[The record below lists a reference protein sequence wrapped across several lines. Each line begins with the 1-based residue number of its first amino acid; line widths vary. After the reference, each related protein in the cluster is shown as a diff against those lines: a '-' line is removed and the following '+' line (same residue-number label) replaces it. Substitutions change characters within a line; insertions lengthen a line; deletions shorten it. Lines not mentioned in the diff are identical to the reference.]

1 MSPHRFN
8 EEARVL
14 ECGDLSPLSAGDVSP
29 SKFVGASVV
38 LGTPGLRQLGALLS
52 KEAQSNFDGDTSP
65 AESGE
70 NSPHSIA
77 QRGLAALALACACLH
92 FAATAH
98 AAAPLPADHAERMSR
113 GLVTF
118 SQHVRPV
125 LVKIC
130 LSCHGGEKTKG
141 GLDLA
146 TREELLKGGTEGAAI
161 VPFSAKDSR
170 LLKLVRHAE
179 EPHMPEKADK
189 LPPEVIARLESWIN
203 DGAPYDS
210 PLIAGKLAK
219 DKSKVTEEDRKWWS
233 FQPLGK
239 VEVPSGKY
247 LVISNQSAGS
257 GTPGTTA
264 RPAAPLSTQSLI
276 TNYSPIDRFLLAKA
290 APRTL
295 APPAEKRTLIRR
307 ACLDLH
313 GIPPTPEEVEAFVKD
328 TAPDAWPK
336 LITRL
341 LDSPR
346 YGERWARHWLDVA
359 RFAESS
365 GFEHD
370 YDRPGAYHFRD
381 FVIKALNS
389 DMPFDQF
396 LRWQLAGDE
405 FEPNNPLAL
414 SATGFLGAGVFPTQI
429 TANEVERTRYD
440 AMDDMLSTTSSAF
453 LGLTLGCARCHD
465 HKYDPL
471 PNEDYYR
478 MLSTFTTTVRS
489 VLDLEMEPEKYSE
502 AKAKWQAEAGP
513 LAAELKRYEATLVP
527 KFEVWLASGA
537 AMPTGGVWTVVE
549 LASAKSKAGATFK
562 KLDDLSYLAE
572 GANGASDEY
581 TFTFNTTQRRLTGLR
596 LEALAHASMTRG
608 GPGRADNGN
617 FALSKVIVSAAPRG
631 SAEAKPVAI
640 AKAVADF
647 EQNKA
652 SLSIASSLDDNPKSG
667 WAVDPQFGKDHAAV
681 FTFAEA
687 VDFEKGATITV
698 KLQFEVNTK
707 HNIGR
712 PRLAVMADAE
722 PTLKGDDLPAK
733 VAEVLRRV
741 AAGVPPAVEPGVP
754 PGGKSAPKSEA
765 APKAGSASKSVSP
778 GPSGGTPPAT
788 AGGTPAATLTAAER
802 DTLLDWWRRKDAGWR
817 ERSGK
822 LEMHVR
828 SEPGTKTQVL
838 VCAEGNK
845 PLRMHTQGADFFEQT
860 HFLRRGS
867 TDQKQGVA
875 PAGFLQVLTRAADA
889 DKHWQWQ
896 PPSGAKFSGRRR
908 SLANWLT
915 DVDGGAGA
923 LVARVA
929 VNRLWQHHFGRGL
942 VATPDDFGRTG
953 ALPSHPELLDWLAGE
968 LIRNGWKLKPVH
980 ELIMGSAAY
989 RVGSEKYL
997 VISDKSAEVAPG
1009 HSEKALSPNT
1019 ESLITN
1025 YFLHRQPRRLE
1036 GEALRDAMLAVS
1048 GQLDAKMF
1056 GPGTR
1061 DERSR
1066 RRSIYFTMKR
1076 SQLIGSMVVFDQ
1088 PEPLVSQGAR
1098 PTTTVAPQALL
1109 LMNGPQ
1115 VREWAEAFARR
1126 VEADTPGTEAPA
1138 QINRAYLLALSRPPT
1153 AKELASAGAFLAAQ
1167 AASYEAEKKA
1177 NARGHALADFCQ
1189 VLFGLNEFA
1198 YEN

>member
-1 MSPHRFN
+1 MRRALRLASHRLAF
-8 EEARVL
+8 
-14 ECGDLSPLSAGDVSP
+14 GIGIS
-29 SKFVGASVV
+29 
-38 LGTPGLRQLGALLS
+38 LL
-52 KEAQSNFDGDTSP
+52 
-65 AESGE
+65 
-70 NSPHSIA
+70 
-77 QRGLAALALACACLH
+77 LVCLALPT
-92 FAATAH
+92 F

-118 SQHVRPV
+118 TQHIRPV
-125 LVKIC
+125 LVRSC

-146 TREELLKGGTEGAAI
+146 TRDELLKGGTEGAAI
-161 VPFSAKDSR
+161 VLFSAKDSR

-189 LPPEVIARLESWIN
+189 LSPEVIARLESWID
-203 DGAPYDS
+203 DGAPYDG
-210 PLIAGKLAK
+210 PLIAGKVAK
-219 DKSKVTEEDRKWWS
+219 DTSKVTDEDRKWWA
-233 FQPLGK
+233 FQPLRK
-239 VEVPSGKY
+239 ITVPS
-247 LVISNQSAGS
+247 VQSSVSSVQS
-257 GTPGTTA
+257 GPRSPSAKLNT
-264 RPAAPLSTQSLI
+264 APLNTEHS
-276 TNYSPIDRFLLAKA
+276 SPIDRFLLAKA
-290 APRTL
+290 APRQL
-295 APPAEKRTLIRR
+295 APAADKRTLIRR
-307 ACLDLH
+307 AHLDLH
-313 GIPPTPEEVEAFVKD
+313 GIPPSPDAVDAFLAD
-328 TAPDAWPK
+328 NTPDAWTK
-336 LITRL
+336 LIARL

-370 YDRPGAYHFRD
+370 YDRPGAFHYRD

-405 FEPNNPLAL
+405 FEPDNPLAL

-440 AMDDMLSTTSSAF
+440 AMDDMLSTTGSAF
-453 LGLTLGCARCHD
+453 LGLTIGCARCHD

-471 PNEDYYR
+471 PANDYYR

-489 VLDLEMEPEKYSE
+489 VVDLEMEPEKTRE
-502 AKAKWQAEAGP
+502 AKAKWQAEATP
-513 LAAELKRYEATLVP
+513 LAAELKRHEAELAP
-527 KFEVWLASGA
+527 KLDGWLAAGA
-537 AMPTGGVWTVVE
+537 AMPTGGVWSVVE
-549 LASAKSKAGATFK
+549 LASTKSKAGATFK
-562 KLDDLSYLAE
+562 KLDDLSYLVE

-581 TFTFNTTQRRLTGLR
+581 TFTFTTQQRRLTGLR
-596 LEALAHASMTRG
+596 LEALAHASMREG

-617 FALSKVIVSAAPRG
+617 FALSKITVTAAPRG
-631 SAEAKPVAI
+631 SAEAKPVALV
-640 AKAVADF
+640 KAVADF
-647 EQNKA
+647 EQNKGY
-652 SLSIASSLDDNPKSG
+652 LSIASSLDDNPSSG

-681 FTFAEA
+681 FTFGEV
-687 VDFEKGATITV
+687 VDYAGGATFTV
-698 KLQFEVNTK
+698 KLQFAVNGK

-712 PRLAVMADAE
+712 PRLALMADAE
-722 PTLKGDDLPAK
+722 PTLKGEDLPAK
-733 VAEVLRRV
+733 VAEVLR
-741 AAGVPPAVEPGVP
+741 
-754 PGGKSAPKSEA
+754 
-765 APKAGSASKSVSP
+765 KAKQLDFKLS
-778 GPSGGTPPAT
+778 
-788 AGGTPAATLTAAER
+788 AAER
-802 DTLLDWWRRKDAGWR
+802 ATLLDWWLRKDAGWR
-817 ERSGK
+817 DRQAKITTHAS
-822 LEMHVR
+822 R
-828 SEPGTKTQVL
+828 EPGVKTQVL

-867 TDQKQGVA
+867 TDQKLGVA
-875 PAGFLQVLTRAADA
+875 PQGFLQVLTRSADA
-889 DKHWQWQ
+889 DKRWQWQ
-896 PPSGAKFSGRRR
+896 PPTGSKFSGRRR

-915 DVDGGAGA
+915 DLESGAGA

-953 ALPSHPELLDWLAGE
+953 ALPSHPELLDWLAGA
-968 LIRNGWKLKPVH
+968 LVRGGWKLKAVH
-980 ELIMGSAAY
+980 RLIMESAAY
-989 RVGSEKYL
+989 RAGSVQYSVSSVQSGK
-997 VISDKSAEVAPG
+997 VAAGRSGQLP
-1009 HSEKALSPNT
+1009 SLNTDSLNT
-1019 ESLITN
+1019 EH
-1025 YFLHRQPRRLE
+1025 FLHRQPRRLE

-1048 GQLDAKMF
+1048 GQLDATMF
-1056 GPGTR
+1056 GPGTK
-1061 DERSR
+1061 DERSK

-1126 VEADTPGTEAPA
+1126 LESDTPGTESPA
-1138 QINRAYLLALSRPPT
+1138 QVARAYLLALSRPP
-1153 AKELASAGAFLAAQ
+1153 AVKEQASAAAFLASQ
-1167 AASYEAEKKA
+1167 TASYEAEKKP
-1177 NARGHALADFCQ
+1177 NARSLALADFCQ

>member
-1 MSPHRFN
+1 V
-8 EEARVL
+8 A
-14 ECGDLSPLSAGDVSP
+14 SAIHS
-29 SKFVGASVV
+29 
-38 LGTPGLRQLGALLS
+38 LGAFLL
-52 KEAQSNFDGDTSP
+52 
-65 AESGE
+65 
-70 NSPHSIA
+70 
-77 QRGLAALALACACLH
+77 
-92 FAATAH
+92 ATATFS
-98 AAAPLPADHAERMSR
+98 AAPLPADHAERMTR
-113 GLVTF
+113 GLLTF
-118 SQHVRPV
+118 TQHVRPV
-125 LVKIC
+125 LVKSC

-146 TREELLKGGTEGAAI
+146 TREDLLKGGTEGAAI
-161 VPFSAKDSR
+161 VPFSASDSR
-170 LLKLVRHAE
+170 LMKLVRHAE

-189 LPPEVIARLESWIN
+189 LSPEAIARLASWID
-203 DGAPYDS
+203 DGAPYDG
-210 PLIAGKLAK
+210 PLIAGRVAK
-219 DKSKVTEEDRKWWS
+219 DKSKVTDEDRKWWA
-233 FQPLGK
+233 FQPLAK
-239 VEVPSGKY
+239 IQAPS
-247 LVISNQSAGS
+247 VQSGPRSPNAKLN
-257 GTPGTTA
+257 TD
-264 RPAAPLSTQSLI
+264 PLNTE
-276 TNYSPIDRFLLAKA
+276 YSSAIDLLLLAKA
-290 APRTL
+290 APRQFA
-295 APPAEKRTLIRR
+295 APADRRTLIRR
-307 ACLDLH
+307 AYLDLH
-313 GIPPTPEEVEAFVKD
+313 GIPPTPEAVDDFVKD
-328 TAPDAWPK
+328 TSPDAWPK
-336 LITRL
+336 LVARL

-346 YGERWARHWLDVA
+346 FGERWARHWLDVA

-370 YDRPGAYHFRD
+370 YDRPGAFHYRD

-389 DMPFDQF
+389 DLPFDQF

-405 FEPNNPLAL
+405 FEPDNPLAL

-440 AMDDMLSTTSSAF
+440 AMDDMLSTTGSAF
-453 LGLTLGCARCHD
+453 LGLTIGCARCHD

-471 PNEDYYR
+471 PADDYYR

-489 VLDLEMEPEKYSE
+489 VVDLEMEPEKSRD
-502 AKAKWQAEAGP
+502 AKAKWQAETAP
-513 LAAELKRYEATLVP
+513 LAAELKRHEAELAP
-527 KFEVWLASGA
+527 KFDAWLAAGA

-549 LASAKSKAGATFK
+549 LASTKSKAGTTFK

-581 TFTFNTTQRRLTGLR
+581 TFTFHTAQRRLTGLR
-596 LEALAHASMTRG
+596 LEALAHASMTKG

-617 FALSKVIVSAAPRG
+617 FALSKILVTAAPRG
-631 SAEAKPVAI
+631 SAEAKPVALV
-640 AKAVADF
+640 KAVADF

-652 SLSIASSLDDNPKSG
+652 SLSIASSLDDNPKTG

-681 FTFAEA
+681 FTFGEV
-687 VDFEKGATITV
+687 VDFPAGATFTV

-712 PRLAVMADAE
+712 PRLALMADSD
-722 PTLKGDDLPAK
+722 PTLKGEDLPAK
-733 VAEVLRRV
+733 VAEVLKKSKQPDF
-741 AAGVPPAVEPGVP
+741 AA
-754 PGGKSAPKSEA
+754 KLS
-765 APKAGSASKSVSP
+765 
-778 GPSGGTPPAT
+778 
-788 AGGTPAATLTAAER
+788 AAER
-802 DTLLDWWRRKDAGWR
+802 ATLLDWWLRKDGGWR
-817 ERSGK
+817 DRQAKVTVHAS
-822 LEMHVR
+822 R
-828 SEPGTKTQVL
+828 EPGVKTQVL

-867 TDQKQGVA
+867 TDQKLGVA
-875 PAGFLQVLTRAADA
+875 PQGFLQVLTRSSDA
-889 DKHWQWQ
+889 DSRWQWQ
-896 PPSGAKFSGRRR
+896 PPVSAKFSGRRR

-915 DVDGGAGA
+915 DVEHGAGA

-968 LIRNGWKLKPVH
+968 LVRSGWKLKAVH
-980 ELIMGSAAY
+980 RLIMESAAY
-989 RVGSEKYL
+989 RVGSNQYS
-997 VISDKSAEVAPG
+997 VSSVQSARVAAG
-1009 HSEKALSPNT
+1009 RSEKMPSLNTDSLNT
-1019 ESLITN
+1019 EH
-1025 YFLHRQPRRLE
+1025 FLHRQPRRLE

-1048 GQLDAKMF
+1048 GQLDATMF
-1056 GPGTR
+1056 GPGTK
-1061 DERSR
+1061 DERSK

-1126 VEADTPGTEAPA
+1126 VEAETPGAEMQA
-1138 QINRAYLLALSRPPT
+1138 QVSRAYLLALSRPAT
-1153 AKELASAGAFLAAQ
+1153 AKEQASAAAFLASQ
-1167 AASYEAEKKA
+1167 AASYESEKKP
-1177 NARGHALADFCQ
+1177 NARHLALADFCQ

>member
-1 MSPHRFN
+1 MSTPQRSAHAHVRSKS
-8 EEARVL
+8 ASRVSRL
-14 ECGDLSPLSAGDVSP
+14 RTWASALQS
-29 SKFVGASVV
+29 
-38 LGTPGLRQLGALLS
+38 LGPFLLVT
-52 KEAQSNFDGDTSP
+52 TS
-65 AESGE
+65 
-70 NSPHSIA
+70 
-77 QRGLAALALACACLH
+77 
-92 FAATAH
+92 FAAV
-98 AAAPLPADHAERMSR
+98 PLPADHAERMTR

-118 SQHVRPV
+118 TQHIRPV
-125 LVKIC
+125 LVKSC
-130 LSCHGGEKTKG
+130 LGCHGGEKTKG

-146 TREELLKGGTEGAAI
+146 TREDLLKGGTEGAAI

-179 EPHMPEKADK
+179 EPHMPSKADK
-189 LPPEVIARLESWIN
+189 LSPEVITRLAGWID

-210 PLIAGKLAK
+210 PLLAGKVAK
-219 DKSKVTEEDRKWWS
+219 DKSKVTDEDRKWWA
-233 FQPLGK
+233 FQPLARPTPPPIG
-239 VEVPSGKY
+239 
-247 LVISNQSAGS
+247 NRQSAIGN
-257 GTPGTTA
+257 PV
-264 RPAAPLSTQSLI
+264 
-276 TNYSPIDRFLLAKA
+276 DRFLLAKA
-290 APRTL
+290 APRQLATL
-295 APPAEKRTLIRR
+295 ADKRTLIRR
-307 ACLDLH
+307 AHLDLH
-313 GIPPTPEEVEAFVKD
+313 GIPPTPEAVDDFLKD

-336 LITRL
+336 LLARL

-370 YDRPGAYHFRD
+370 YDRPGAFHFRD

-389 DMPFDQF
+389 DLPFDQF

-405 FEPNNPLAL
+405 FEPDNPLAL

-440 AMDDMLSTTSSAF
+440 AMDDMLSTTGSAF
-453 LGLTLGCARCHD
+453 LGLTIGCARCHD

-478 MLSTFTTTVRS
+478 MLATFTTTVRS
-489 VLDLEMEPEKYSE
+489 VVDLEMEPEKSRD
-502 AKAKWQAEAGP
+502 AKTKWQAAAAS
-513 LAAELKRYEATLVP
+513 LAAELKRHEASLAP
-527 KFEVWLASGA
+527 KFDAWLASGA

-549 LASAKSKAGATFK
+549 LASTKSKAGATFK

-581 TFTFNTTQRRLTGLR
+581 TFTFTTTQRRLTGLR
-596 LEALAHASMTRG
+596 LEALAHASMTKA

-617 FALSKVIVSAAPRG
+617 FALSKITVAAAPLGNPTAPR
-631 SAEAKPVAI
+631 PVAL

-647 EQNKA
+647 EQNQS
-652 SLSIASSLDDNPKSG
+652 SLSIASSLDNDPKSG

-681 FTFAEA
+681 FTFAEP
-687 VDFEKGATITV
+687 VDFEAGATFTV
-698 KLQFEVNTK
+698 RLQFEVNTK

-712 PRLAVMADAE
+712 PRLALMADAE
-722 PTLKGDDLPAK
+722 PTLKGEDLPAK
-733 VAEVLRRV
+733 VAEVLRKSKQPEF
-741 AAGVPPAVEPGVP
+741 AAKLA
-754 PGGKSAPKSEA
+754 
-765 APKAGSASKSVSP
+765 
-778 GPSGGTPPAT
+778 
-788 AGGTPAATLTAAER
+788 AAER
-802 DTLLDWWRRKDAGWR
+802 ETLLAWWLRKDAGWR
-817 ERSGK
+817 DRQAK
-822 LEMHVR
+822 LTAHAS

-867 TDQKQGVA
+867 TDQKLGVA
-875 PAGFLQVLTRAADA
+875 PQGFLQMLTRTADVGQR
-889 DKHWQWQ
+889 WQWQ
-896 PPSGAKFSGRRR
+896 PPTGAKFSGRRR

-915 DVDGGAGA
+915 DVDHGAGA

-968 LIRNGWKLKPVH
+968 LVRGGWRLKPIH
-980 ELIMGSAAY
+980 QLIMGSAAY
-989 RVGSEKYL
+989 RAGS
-997 VISDKSAEVAPG
+997 VQSAKAG
-1009 HSEKALSPNT
+1009 DARTEKATPLNT
-1019 ESLITN
+1019 EH
-1025 YFLHRQPRRLE
+1025 FLHRQPRRLE

-1048 GQLDAKMF
+1048 GQLDATMF
-1056 GPGTR
+1056 GPGTK
-1061 DERSR
+1061 DERSK

-1126 VEADTPGTEAPA
+1126 LESDTPGTESPA
-1138 QINRAYLLALSRPPT
+1138 QVARAYLLALSRPPT
-1153 AKELASAGAFLAAQ
+1153 AKEQASAAAFLASQ
-1167 AASYEAEKKA
+1167 TASYEAEKKP
-1177 NARGHALADFCQ
+1177 NARSLALADFCQ

>member
-1 MSPHRFN
+1 MNTRWSAHAHVRSKS
-8 EEARVL
+8 ASRVSRL
-14 ECGDLSPLSAGDVSP
+14 RTWASALQS
-29 SKFVGASVV
+29 
-38 LGTPGLRQLGALLS
+38 LGPFLLVT
-52 KEAQSNFDGDTSP
+52 TS
-65 AESGE
+65 
-70 NSPHSIA
+70 
-77 QRGLAALALACACLH
+77 
-92 FAATAH
+92 FAAV
-98 AAAPLPADHAERMSR
+98 PLPADHAERMTR

-118 SQHVRPV
+118 TQHIRPV
-125 LVKIC
+125 LVKSC
-130 LSCHGGEKTKG
+130 LGCHGGEKTKG

-146 TREELLKGGTEGAAI
+146 TREDLLKGGTEGAAI

-179 EPHMPEKADK
+179 EPHMPSKADK
-189 LPPEVIARLESWIN
+189 LSPEVITRLAGWID

-210 PLIAGKLAK
+210 PLLAGKVAK
-219 DKSKVTEEDRKWWS
+219 DKSKVTDEDRKWWA
-233 FQPLGK
+233 FQPLARPTPPPIG
-239 VEVPSGKY
+239 
-247 LVISNQSAGS
+247 NRQSAIGN
-257 GTPGTTA
+257 PV
-264 RPAAPLSTQSLI
+264 
-276 TNYSPIDRFLLAKA
+276 DRFLLAKA
-290 APRTL
+290 APRQLATL
-295 APPAEKRTLIRR
+295 ADKRTLIRR
-307 ACLDLH
+307 AHLDLH
-313 GIPPTPEEVEAFVKD
+313 GIPPTPEAVDDFLKD

-336 LITRL
+336 LLARL

-370 YDRPGAYHFRD
+370 YDRPGAFHFRD

-389 DMPFDQF
+389 DLPFDQF

-405 FEPNNPLAL
+405 FEPDNPLAL

-440 AMDDMLSTTSSAF
+440 AMDDMLSTTGSAF
-453 LGLTLGCARCHD
+453 LGLTIGCARCHD

-478 MLSTFTTTVRS
+478 MLATFTTTVRS
-489 VLDLEMEPEKYSE
+489 VVDLEMEPEKSRD
-502 AKAKWQAEAGP
+502 AKTKWQAAAAP
-513 LAAELKRYEATLVP
+513 LAAELKRHEASLAP
-527 KFEVWLASGA
+527 KFDAWLASGA

-549 LASAKSKAGATFK
+549 LASTKSKAGATFK

-581 TFTFNTTQRRLTGLR
+581 TFTFTTTQRRLTGLR
-596 LEALAHASMTRG
+596 LEALAHASMTKA

-617 FALSKVIVSAAPRG
+617 FALSKITVAAAPLGNPTAPR
-631 SAEAKPVAI
+631 PVAL

-647 EQNKA
+647 EQNQS
-652 SLSIASSLDDNPKSG
+652 SLSIASSLDNDPKSG

-681 FTFAEA
+681 FTFAEP
-687 VDFEKGATITV
+687 VDFEAGATFTV
-698 KLQFEVNTK
+698 RLQFEVNTK

-712 PRLAVMADAE
+712 PRLALMADAE
-722 PTLKGDDLPAK
+722 PTLKGEDLPAK
-733 VAEVLRRV
+733 VAEVLRKSKQPEF
-741 AAGVPPAVEPGVP
+741 AA
-754 PGGKSAPKSEA
+754 KL
-765 APKAGSASKSVSP
+765 
-778 GPSGGTPPAT
+778 AT
-788 AGGTPAATLTAAER
+788 AER
-802 DTLLDWWRRKDAGWR
+802 ETLLAWWLRKDAGWR
-817 ERSGK
+817 DRQAK
-822 LEMHVR
+822 LTAHAS

-867 TDQKQGVA
+867 TDQKLGVA
-875 PAGFLQVLTRAADA
+875 PQGFLQMLTRTADVGQR
-889 DKHWQWQ
+889 WQWQ
-896 PPSGAKFSGRRR
+896 PPTGAKFSGRRR

-915 DVDGGAGA
+915 DVDHGAGA

-968 LIRNGWKLKPVH
+968 LVRNGWQLKPIH
-980 ELIMGSAAY
+980 QLIMGSAAY
-989 RVGSEKYL
+989 RAGSVQSTKAG
-997 VISDKSAEVAPG
+997 DART
-1009 HSEKALSPNT
+1009 EKATPLNT
-1019 ESLITN
+1019 EH
-1025 YFLHRQPRRLE
+1025 FLHRQPRRLE

-1048 GQLDAKMF
+1048 GQLDATMF
-1056 GPGTR
+1056 GPGTK
-1061 DERSR
+1061 DERSK

-1126 VEADTPGTEAPA
+1126 LESDTPGTESPA
-1138 QINRAYLLALSRPPT
+1138 QVARAYLLALSRPPT
-1153 AKELASAGAFLAAQ
+1153 AKEQASAAAFLASQ
-1167 AASYEAEKKA
+1167 TASYEAEKKP
-1177 NARGHALADFCQ
+1177 NARSLALADFCQ

>member
-1 MSPHRFN
+1 MNTRCSADAHVRSKS
-8 EEARVL
+8 ASRVSRL
-14 ECGDLSPLSAGDVSP
+14 RTWASALQS
-29 SKFVGASVV
+29 
-38 LGTPGLRQLGALLS
+38 LGLFLLVT
-52 KEAQSNFDGDTSP
+52 TS
-65 AESGE
+65 
-70 NSPHSIA
+70 
-77 QRGLAALALACACLH
+77 
-92 FAATAH
+92 F
-98 AAAPLPADHAERMSR
+98 AAAPLPADHAERMTR

-118 SQHVRPV
+118 TQQIRPV
-125 LVKIC
+125 LVKSC
-130 LSCHGGEKTKG
+130 LGCHGGEKTKG

-146 TREELLKGGTEGAAI
+146 TREDLLKGGTEGAAI

-179 EPHMPEKADK
+179 EPHMPSKADK
-189 LPPEVIARLESWIN
+189 LSPEVITRLAGWID

-210 PLIAGKLAK
+210 PLLAGKVAK
-219 DKSKVTEEDRKWWS
+219 DKSKVTDEDRKWWA
-233 FQPLGK
+233 FQPLARPTPPPIG
-239 VEVPSGKY
+239 
-247 LVISNQSAGS
+247 NRQSAIGN
-257 GTPGTTA
+257 PV
-264 RPAAPLSTQSLI
+264 
-276 TNYSPIDRFLLAKA
+276 DRFLLAKA
-290 APRTL
+290 APRQLATL
-295 APPAEKRTLIRR
+295 ADKRTLIRR
-307 ACLDLH
+307 AHLDLH
-313 GIPPTPEEVEAFVKD
+313 GIPPTPEAVDDFLKD

-336 LITRL
+336 LLARL

-370 YDRPGAYHFRD
+370 YDRPGAFHFRD

-389 DMPFDQF
+389 DLPFDQF

-405 FEPNNPLAL
+405 FEPDNPLAL

-440 AMDDMLSTTSSAF
+440 AMDDMLSTTGSAF
-453 LGLTLGCARCHD
+453 LGLTIGCARCHD

-478 MLSTFTTTVRS
+478 MLATFTTTVRS
-489 VLDLEMEPEKYSE
+489 VVDLEMEPEKSRD
-502 AKAKWQAEAGP
+502 AKTKWQAAAAP
-513 LAAELKRYEATLVP
+513 LAAELKRHEATLAP
-527 KFEVWLASGA
+527 KFDAWLASGA

-549 LASAKSKAGATFK
+549 LASTKSKAGATFK

-581 TFTFNTTQRRLTGLR
+581 TFTFTTTQRRLTGLR
-596 LEALAHASMTRG
+596 LEALAHASMTKA

-617 FALSKVIVSAAPRG
+617 FALSKITVAAAPLGNPTAPR
-631 SAEAKPVAI
+631 PVAL

-647 EQNKA
+647 EQNQS
-652 SLSIASSLDDNPKSG
+652 SLSIASSLDNDPKSG

-681 FTFAEA
+681 FTFAEP
-687 VDFEKGATITV
+687 VDFEAGATFTV
-698 KLQFEVNTK
+698 RLQFEVNTK

-712 PRLAVMADAE
+712 PRLALMADAE
-722 PTLKGDDLPAK
+722 PTLKGEDLPAK
-733 VAEVLRRV
+733 VAEVLRKSKQPEF
-741 AAGVPPAVEPGVP
+741 AA
-754 PGGKSAPKSEA
+754 KL
-765 APKAGSASKSVSP
+765 
-778 GPSGGTPPAT
+778 AT
-788 AGGTPAATLTAAER
+788 AER
-802 DTLLDWWRRKDAGWR
+802 ETLLAWWLRKDAGWR
-817 ERSGK
+817 DRQAK
-822 LEMHVR
+822 LTAHAS

-867 TDQKQGVA
+867 TDQKLGVA
-875 PAGFLQVLTRAADA
+875 PQGFLQMLTHTADFGQR
-889 DKHWQWQ
+889 WQWQ
-896 PPSGAKFSGRRR
+896 PPTGAKFSGRRR

-915 DVDGGAGA
+915 DVDHGAGA

-968 LIRNGWKLKPVH
+968 LVRGGWRLKPIH
-980 ELIMGSAAY
+980 QLIMGSAAY
-989 RVGSEKYL
+989 RAGS
-997 VISDKSAEVAPG
+997 VQSAKAG
-1009 HSEKALSPNT
+1009 DARTEKATPLNT
-1019 ESLITN
+1019 EH
-1025 YFLHRQPRRLE
+1025 FLHRQPRRLE
-1036 GEALRDAMLAVS
+1036 GEALRDAMLSVS
-1048 GQLDAKMF
+1048 GQLDATMF
-1056 GPGTR
+1056 GPGTK
-1061 DERSR
+1061 DERSK

-1126 VEADTPGTEAPA
+1126 LESDTPGTESPA
-1138 QINRAYLLALSRPPT
+1138 QVARAYLLALSRPPT
-1153 AKELASAGAFLAAQ
+1153 AKEQASAAAFLASQ
-1167 AASYEAEKKA
+1167 TASYEAEKKP
-1177 NARGHALADFCQ
+1177 NARSLALADFCQ

>member
-1 MSPHRFN
+1 MTKIQWAAYAVAMPGNRNRSLR
-8 EEARVL
+8 AL
-14 ECGDLSPLSAGDVSP
+14 
-29 SKFVGASVV
+29 KFGAWSF
-38 LGTPGLRQLGALLS
+38 LGIWSFGFGA
-52 KEAQSNFDGDTSP
+52 F
-65 AESGE
+65 
-70 NSPHSIA
+70 
-77 QRGLAALALACACLH
+77 LAS
-92 FAATAH
+92 
-98 AAAPLPADHAERMSR
+98 AAAPLPADHAERMAR
-113 GLVTF
+113 GLSTF
-118 SQHVRPV
+118 SQHIRPV
-125 LVKIC
+125 LVKSC
-130 LSCHGGEKTKG
+130 LACHGGEKTKG

-146 TREELLKGGTEGAAI
+146 TREDLLKGGTEGPAI

-189 LPPEVIARLESWIN
+189 LSPEVIARLAAWID
-203 DGAPYDS
+203 DGAPYDG
-210 PLIAGKLAK
+210 PLIAGKVAK
-219 DKSKVTEEDRKWWS
+219 DKSKVTEEDRKWWA
-233 FQPLGK
+233 FQPLAK

-247 LVISNQSAGS
+247 LVISNQSSAS
-257 GTPGTTA
+257 GTS
-264 RPAAPLSTQSLI
+264 RPAVRPSAPLNTQSLI
-276 TNYSPIDRFLLAKA
+276 TNYSPIDRFLLAAA
-290 APRTL
+290 APRQV
-295 APPAEKRTLIRR
+295 APPADKRTRIRR
-307 ACLDLH
+307 AYLDLH
-313 GIPPTPEEVEAFVKD
+313 GIPPTPEAVDDFVKD
-328 TAPDAWPK
+328 ASPGAWPK
-336 LITRL
+336 LVARL

-346 YGERWARHWLDVA
+346 FGERWARHWLDVA

-405 FEPNNPLAL
+405 VEPDNPLAL

-440 AMDDMLSTTSSAF
+440 AMDDMLSTTGSAF
-453 LGLTLGCARCHD
+453 LGLTIGCARCHD

-489 VLDLEMEPEKYSE
+489 VLDLEMEPEKTRE
-502 AKAKWQAEAGP
+502 AKAKWQAEAAP
-513 LAAELKRYEATLVP
+513 LAAELKRHEAELAP
-527 KFEVWLASGA
+527 KFDAWLATGA

-549 LASAKSKAGATFK
+549 LASTKSKTGATFK
-562 KLDDLSYLAE
+562 KLGDFSYLAE

-596 LEALAHASMTRG
+596 LEALAHSSMTKG
-608 GPGRADNGN
+608 GPGRAENGN
-617 FALSKVIVSAAPRG
+617 FALSKIIVSAAPRG
-631 SAEAKPVAI
+631 SADAKPVALV
-640 AKAVADF
+640 KAVADF

-652 SLSIASSLDDNPKSG
+652 GLSIAASLDDQPKTG

-681 FTFAEA
+681 FTFGEV
-687 VDFEKGATITV
+687 VDFPAGATFTV

-707 HNIGR
+707 HNIGC
-712 PRLAVMADAE
+712 PRLALMADAE
-722 PTLKGDDLPAK
+722 PTLKGEDLPAK
-733 VAEVLRRV
+733 VTEVLRKAKQPDF
-741 AAGVPPAVEPGVP
+741 AA
-754 PGGKSAPKSEA
+754 KLS
-765 APKAGSASKSVSP
+765 
-778 GPSGGTPPAT
+778 
-788 AGGTPAATLTAAER
+788 AAER
-802 DTLLDWWRRKDAGWR
+802 ATLLDWWLRKDAGWR
-817 ERSGK
+817 DRQAK
-822 LEMHVR
+822 ITAHVSR
-828 SEPGTKTQVL
+828 EPGVKTQVL

-867 TDQKQGVA
+867 TDQKLGVA
-875 PAGFLQVLTRAADA
+875 PQGFLQALTRTADA
-889 DKHWQWQ
+889 GQRWQWQ
-896 PPSGAKFSGRRR
+896 PPVGAKFSGRRR

-915 DVDGGAGA
+915 DVEHGAGA

-968 LIRNGWKLKPVH
+968 LVRGGWKLKPIH
-980 ELIMGSAAY
+980 RLIMESAAY
-989 RVGSEKYL
+989 RAGAEKYL
-997 VISDKSAEVAPG
+997 VISKQAAQAAGAGAEKPA
-1009 HSEKALSPNT
+1009 SLNT
-1019 ESLITN
+1019 QSLITN
-1025 YFLHRQPRRLE
+1025 HFLSHQPRRLE

-1048 GQLDAKMF
+1048 GQLDTTMF
-1056 GPGTR
+1056 GPGTK
-1061 DERSR
+1061 DERSK

-1126 VEADTPGTEAPA
+1126 VVAEPPGGETSA
-1138 QINRAYLLALSRPPT
+1138 QINRAYLLALSRPAT
-1153 AKELASAGAFLAAQ
+1153 AKEQANAAAFLASQ
-1167 AASYEAEKKA
+1167 SASYEAEKKSD
-1177 NARGHALADFCQ
+1177 ARHLALADFCQ

>member
-1 MSPHRFN
+1 MSTPQRSAHAHVRSKS
-8 EEARVL
+8 ASRVSRL
-14 ECGDLSPLSAGDVSP
+14 RTWASALQS
-29 SKFVGASVV
+29 
-38 LGTPGLRQLGALLS
+38 LGLFLLVT
-52 KEAQSNFDGDTSP
+52 TS
-65 AESGE
+65 
-70 NSPHSIA
+70 
-77 QRGLAALALACACLH
+77 
-92 FAATAH
+92 F
-98 AAAPLPADHAERMSR
+98 AAAPLPADHAERMTR

-118 SQHVRPV
+118 TQHIRPV
-125 LVKIC
+125 LVKSC
-130 LSCHGGEKTKG
+130 LGCHGGEKTKG

-146 TREELLKGGTEGAAI
+146 TREDLLKGGTEGAAI

-179 EPHMPEKADK
+179 EPHMPSKADK
-189 LPPEVIARLESWIN
+189 LSPEVITRLAGWID

-210 PLIAGKLAK
+210 PLLAGKVAK
-219 DKSKVTEEDRKWWS
+219 DKSKVTDEDRKWWA
-233 FQPLGK
+233 FQPLARPTPPPIG
-239 VEVPSGKY
+239 
-247 LVISNQSAGS
+247 NRQSAIGN
-257 GTPGTTA
+257 PV
-264 RPAAPLSTQSLI
+264 
-276 TNYSPIDRFLLAKA
+276 DRFLLAKA
-290 APRTL
+290 APRQLATL
-295 APPAEKRTLIRR
+295 ADKRTLIRR
-307 ACLDLH
+307 AHLDLH
-313 GIPPTPEEVEAFVKD
+313 GIPPTPEAVDDFLKD

-336 LITRL
+336 LLARL

-370 YDRPGAYHFRD
+370 YDRPGAFHFRD

-389 DMPFDQF
+389 DLPFDQF

-405 FEPNNPLAL
+405 FEPDNPLAL

-440 AMDDMLSTTSSAF
+440 AMDDMLSTTGSAF
-453 LGLTLGCARCHD
+453 LGLTIGCARCHD

-478 MLSTFTTTVRS
+478 MLATFTTTVRS
-489 VLDLEMEPEKYSE
+489 VVDLEMEPEKSRD
-502 AKAKWQAEAGP
+502 AKTKWQAAAAP
-513 LAAELKRYEATLVP
+513 LAAELKRHEATLAP
-527 KFEVWLASGA
+527 KFDAWLASGA

-549 LASAKSKAGATFK
+549 LASTKSKAGATFK

-581 TFTFNTTQRRLTGLR
+581 TFTFTTTQRRLTGLR
-596 LEALAHASMTRG
+596 LEALAHASMTKA

-617 FALSKVIVSAAPRG
+617 FALSKITVAAAPLGNPTAPR
-631 SAEAKPVAI
+631 PVAL

-647 EQNKA
+647 EQNQS
-652 SLSIASSLDDNPKSG
+652 SLSIASSLDNDPKSG

-681 FTFAEA
+681 FTFAEP
-687 VDFEKGATITV
+687 VDFEAGATFTV
-698 KLQFEVNTK
+698 RLQFEVNTK

-712 PRLAVMADAE
+712 PRLALMADAE
-722 PTLKGDDLPAK
+722 PTLKGEDLPAK
-733 VAEVLRRV
+733 VAEVLRKSKQPEF
-741 AAGVPPAVEPGVP
+741 AA
-754 PGGKSAPKSEA
+754 KL
-765 APKAGSASKSVSP
+765 
-778 GPSGGTPPAT
+778 AT
-788 AGGTPAATLTAAER
+788 AER
-802 DTLLDWWRRKDAGWR
+802 ETLLAWWLRKDAGWR
-817 ERSGK
+817 DRQAK
-822 LEMHVR
+822 LTAHAS

-867 TDQKQGVA
+867 TDQKLGVA
-875 PAGFLQVLTRAADA
+875 PQGFLQMLTHTADFGQR
-889 DKHWQWQ
+889 WQWQ
-896 PPSGAKFSGRRR
+896 PPTGAKFSGRRR

-915 DVDGGAGA
+915 DVDHGAGA

-968 LIRNGWKLKPVH
+968 LVRGGWRLKPIH
-980 ELIMGSAAY
+980 QLIMGSAAY
-989 RVGSEKYL
+989 RAGS
-997 VISDKSAEVAPG
+997 VQSAKAG
-1009 HSEKALSPNT
+1009 DARTEKATPLNT
-1019 ESLITN
+1019 EH
-1025 YFLHRQPRRLE
+1025 FLHRQPRRLE

-1048 GQLDAKMF
+1048 GQLDATMF
-1056 GPGTR
+1056 GPGTK
-1061 DERSR
+1061 DERSK

-1126 VEADTPGTEAPA
+1126 VESDTPGTESPA
-1138 QINRAYLLALSRPPT
+1138 QVARAYLLALSRPPT
-1153 AKELASAGAFLAAQ
+1153 AKEQASAAAFLASQ
-1167 AASYEAEKKA
+1167 TASYEAEKKP
-1177 NARGHALADFCQ
+1177 NARSLALADFCQ

>member
-1 MSPHRFN
+1 MSTPQRSAHAHVRSRS
-8 EEARVL
+8 ASRVSRL
-14 ECGDLSPLSAGDVSP
+14 RTWASALQSLGPL
-29 SKFVGASVV
+29 
-38 LGTPGLRQLGALLS
+38 LLVT
-52 KEAQSNFDGDTSP
+52 TS
-65 AESGE
+65 
-70 NSPHSIA
+70 
-77 QRGLAALALACACLH
+77 
-92 FAATAH
+92 F
-98 AAAPLPADHAERMSR
+98 AAAPLPADHAERMTR

-118 SQHVRPV
+118 TQHIRPV
-125 LVKIC
+125 LVKSC
-130 LSCHGGEKTKG
+130 LGCHGGEKTKG

-146 TREELLKGGTEGAAI
+146 TREDLLKGGTEGAAI

-179 EPHMPEKADK
+179 EPHMPSKADK
-189 LPPEVIARLESWIN
+189 LSPEVITRLAAWID

-210 PLIAGKLAK
+210 PLLAGKVAK
-219 DKSKVTEEDRKWWS
+219 DKSKVTDEDRKWWA
-233 FQPLGK
+233 FQPLARPTPPPIG
-239 VEVPSGKY
+239 
-247 LVISNQSAGS
+247 NRQSAIGN
-257 GTPGTTA
+257 PV
-264 RPAAPLSTQSLI
+264 
-276 TNYSPIDRFLLAKA
+276 DRFLLAKA
-290 APRTL
+290 APRQLATL
-295 APPAEKRTLIRR
+295 ADKRTLIRR
-307 ACLDLH
+307 AHLDLH
-313 GIPPTPEEVEAFVKD
+313 GIPPTPEAVDDFLKD

-336 LITRL
+336 LLTRL

-370 YDRPGAYHFRD
+370 YDRPGAFHFRD

-389 DMPFDQF
+389 DLPFDQF

-405 FEPNNPLAL
+405 FEPDNPLAL

-440 AMDDMLSTTSSAF
+440 AMDDMLSTTGSAF
-453 LGLTLGCARCHD
+453 LGLTIGCARCHD

-478 MLSTFTTTVRS
+478 MLATFTTTVRS
-489 VLDLEMEPEKYSE
+489 VVDLEMEPEKSRD
-502 AKAKWQAEAGP
+502 AKTKWQAAAAS
-513 LAAELKRYEATLVP
+513 LAAELKRHEASLAP
-527 KFEVWLASGA
+527 KFDAWLASGA
-537 AMPTGGVWTVVE
+537 AMPTGGIWTVVE
-549 LASAKSKAGATFK
+549 LASTKSKAGATFK

-581 TFTFNTTQRRLTGLR
+581 TFTFTTTQRRLTGLR
-596 LEALAHASMTRG
+596 LEALAHASMTKA

-617 FALSKVIVSAAPRG
+617 FALSKITVAAAPLGNPTAPR
-631 SAEAKPVAI
+631 PVAL

-647 EQNKA
+647 EQNQS
-652 SLSIASSLDDNPKSG
+652 SLSIASSLDNDPKSG

-681 FTFAEA
+681 FTFAEP
-687 VDFEKGATITV
+687 VDFEAGATFTV
-698 KLQFEVNTK
+698 RLQFEVNTK

-712 PRLAVMADAE
+712 PRLALMADAE
-722 PTLKGDDLPAK
+722 PTLKGEDLPAK
-733 VAEVLRRV
+733 VAEVLRKSKQPEF
-741 AAGVPPAVEPGVP
+741 AAKLA
-754 PGGKSAPKSEA
+754 
-765 APKAGSASKSVSP
+765 
-778 GPSGGTPPAT
+778 
-788 AGGTPAATLTAAER
+788 AAER
-802 DTLLDWWRRKDAGWR
+802 ETLLAWWLRKDAGWR
-817 ERSGK
+817 DRQAK
-822 LEMHVR
+822 LTAHAS

-867 TDQKQGVA
+867 TDQKLGVA
-875 PAGFLQVLTRAADA
+875 PQGFLQMLTRTADVGQR
-889 DKHWQWQ
+889 WQWQ
-896 PPSGAKFSGRRR
+896 PPTGAKFSGRRR

-915 DVDGGAGA
+915 DVDHGAGA

-968 LIRNGWKLKPVH
+968 LVRGGWRLKPIH
-980 ELIMGSAAY
+980 QLIMGSAAY
-989 RVGSEKYL
+989 RAGS
-997 VISDKSAEVAPG
+997 VQSAKAG
-1009 HSEKALSPNT
+1009 DARTEKAAPLNT
-1019 ESLITN
+1019 EH
-1025 YFLHRQPRRLE
+1025 FLHRQPRRLE

-1048 GQLDAKMF
+1048 GQLDATMF
-1056 GPGTR
+1056 GPGTK
-1061 DERSR
+1061 DERSK

-1126 VEADTPGTEAPA
+1126 VESDTPGTESPA
-1138 QINRAYLLALSRPPT
+1138 QVARAYLLALSRPPT
-1153 AKELASAGAFLAAQ
+1153 AKEQASAAAFLASQ
-1167 AASYEAEKKA
+1167 TASYEAEKKP
-1177 NARGHALADFCQ
+1177 NARSLALADFCQ

>member
-1 MSPHRFN
+1 MSTPQKS
-8 EEARVL
+8 
-14 ECGDLSPLSAGDVSP
+14 GDAQVR
-29 SKFVGASVV
+29 SKFVSRVSRLRTLASA
-38 LGTPGLRQLGALLS
+38 LHSMSGLLL
-52 KEAQSNFDGDTSP
+52 ATTS
-65 AESGE
+65 
-70 NSPHSIA
+70 
-77 QRGLAALALACACLH
+77 
-92 FAATAH
+92 F
-98 AAAPLPADHAERMSR
+98 AAAPLPADHAERMTR

-118 SQHVRPV
+118 TQHIRPV
-125 LVKIC
+125 LVKSC
-130 LSCHGGEKTKG
+130 LGCHGGEKTKG

-146 TREELLKGGTEGAAI
+146 TREDLLKGGTEGAAI

-179 EPHMPEKADK
+179 EPHMPSKADK
-189 LPPEVIARLESWIN
+189 LSPEVITRLAGWID

-210 PLIAGKLAK
+210 PLLAGKVAK
-219 DKSKVTEEDRKWWS
+219 DKSKVTDEDRKWWA
-233 FQPLGK
+233 FQPLARPTPPPIG
-239 VEVPSGKY
+239 
-247 LVISNQSAGS
+247 NRQSAIGN
-257 GTPGTTA
+257 PV
-264 RPAAPLSTQSLI
+264 
-276 TNYSPIDRFLLAKA
+276 DRFLLAKA
-290 APRTL
+290 APRQLATL
-295 APPAEKRTLIRR
+295 ADKRTLIRR
-307 ACLDLH
+307 AHLDLH
-313 GIPPTPEEVEAFVKD
+313 GIPPTPEAVDDFLKD

-336 LITRL
+336 LLARL

-370 YDRPGAYHFRD
+370 YDRPGAFHFRD

-389 DMPFDQF
+389 DLPFDQF

-405 FEPNNPLAL
+405 FEPDNPLAL

-440 AMDDMLSTTSSAF
+440 AMDDMLSTTGSAF
-453 LGLTLGCARCHD
+453 LGLTIGCARCHD

-478 MLSTFTTTVRS
+478 MLATFTTTVRS
-489 VLDLEMEPEKYSE
+489 VVDLEMEPEKSRD
-502 AKAKWQAEAGP
+502 AKTKWQAAAAP
-513 LAAELKRYEATLVP
+513 LAAELKRHEASLAP
-527 KFEVWLASGA
+527 KFDAWLASGA

-549 LASAKSKAGATFK
+549 LASTKSKAGATFK

-581 TFTFNTTQRRLTGLR
+581 TFTFTTTQRRLTGLR
-596 LEALAHASMTRG
+596 LEALAHASMTKA

-617 FALSKVIVSAAPRG
+617 FALSKIIVSAAPLG
-631 SAEAKPVAI
+631 STAAPRPIVL
-640 AKAVADF
+640 AKAEADF

-652 SLSIASSLDDNPKSG
+652 SLSIAGSLDDNPKTG

-681 FTFAEA
+681 FTFAEP
-687 VDFEKGATITV
+687 VDFEAGAAVTV
-698 KLQFEVNTK
+698 KLQFDLNTK
-707 HNIGR
+707 HSIGR
-712 PRLAVMADAE
+712 PRLAVMADVE
-722 PTLKGDDLPAK
+722 PSLKGESLPAT
-733 VAEVLRRV
+733 VAEGLR
-741 AAGVPPAVEPGVP
+741 
-754 PGGKSAPKSEA
+754 
-765 APKAGSASKSVSP
+765 KAKQPDFKLA
-778 GPSGGTPPAT
+778 
-788 AGGTPAATLTAAER
+788 AAER
-802 DTLLDWWRRKDAGWR
+802 ETLLAWWLRKDAGWR
-817 ERSGK
+817 DRQAK
-822 LEMHVR
+822 LTAHAS
-828 SEPGTKTQVL
+828 SEPGTKTPVL

-867 TDQKQGVA
+867 TDQKLGVA
-875 PAGFLQVLTRAADA
+875 PQGFLQMLTRTADVGQR
-889 DKHWQWQ
+889 WQWQ
-896 PPSGAKFSGRRR
+896 PPTGAKFSGRRR
-908 SLANWLT
+908 SLANWMT
-915 DVDGGAGA
+915 DVDHGAGA

-968 LIRNGWKLKPVH
+968 LVRNGWKLKPIH
-980 ELIMGSAAY
+980 QLIMGSAAY
-989 RVGSEKYL
+989 RAGS
-997 VISDKSAEVAPG
+997 VQSAKAG
-1009 HSEKALSPNT
+1009 DARTEKAAPLNT
-1019 ESLITN
+1019 EH
-1025 YFLHRQPRRLE
+1025 FLHRQPRRLE

-1048 GQLDAKMF
+1048 GQLDATMF
-1056 GPGTR
+1056 GPGTK
-1061 DERSR
+1061 DERSK

-1126 VEADTPGTEAPA
+1126 VESDTPGTESPA
-1138 QINRAYLLALSRPPT
+1138 QVARAYLLALSRPPT
-1153 AKELASAGAFLAAQ
+1153 VKEQASAAAFLASQ
-1167 AASYEAEKKA
+1167 SASYEAEKKP
-1177 NARGHALADFCQ
+1177 NARSLALADFCQ

>member
-1 MSPHRFN
+1 MTKLQGAADSV
-8 EEARVL
+8 ASL
-14 ECGDLSPLSAGDVSP
+14 CP
-29 SKFVGASVV
+29 SNRPVRALV
-38 LGTPGLRQLGALLS
+38 LGAWSFFGIWSLGFGA
-52 KEAQSNFDGDTSP
+52 F
-65 AESGE
+65 
-70 NSPHSIA
+70 
-77 QRGLAALALACACLH
+77 LAS
-92 FAATAH
+92 

-118 SQHVRPV
+118 TQHVRPV
-125 LVKIC
+125 LVKSC
-130 LSCHGGEKTKG
+130 LACHGGEKTKG

-146 TREELLKGGTEGAAI
+146 TREDLLKGGTEGAAI

-189 LPPEVIARLESWIN
+189 LSAEVIARLAVWID
-203 DGAPYDS
+203 DGAPYDG
-210 PLIAGKLAK
+210 PLIAGKVAK
-219 DKSKVTEEDRKWWS
+219 DTSKVTDEDRKWWA
-233 FQPLGK
+233 FQPLRK
-239 VEVPSGKY
+239 VTVPSVQSSVSSVQSGQGR
-247 LVISNQSAGS
+247 SN
-257 GTPGTTA
+257 TKLNTD
-264 RPAAPLSTQSLI
+264 PLKTEDS
-276 TNYSPIDRFLLAKA
+276 SPIDRFLLAKA
-290 APRTL
+290 APRQL
-295 APPAEKRTLIRR
+295 APPADKRTLIRR
-307 ACLDLH
+307 AYLDLQ
-313 GIPPTPEEVEAFVKD
+313 GIPPTPEAVDDFLKD
-328 TAPDAWPK
+328 TSPDAWPK
-336 LITRL
+336 LIARL

-370 YDRPGAYHFRD
+370 YDRPGAFHFRD

-440 AMDDMLSTTSSAF
+440 AMDDMLSTTGSAF
-453 LGLTLGCARCHD
+453 LGLTIGCARCHD

-471 PNEDYYR
+471 PATDYYR

-489 VLDLEMEPEKYSE
+489 VVDLEMEPEKSRE
-502 AKAKWQAEAGP
+502 AKAKWQAETAP
-513 LAAELKRYEATLVP
+513 LAAELKRHEAELAP
-527 KFEVWLASGA
+527 KFDAWLASGA
-537 AMPTGGVWTVVE
+537 TMPTGGVWTVVE
-549 LASAKSKAGATFK
+549 LASTKSKAGTTFK
-562 KLDDLSYLAE
+562 RLDDLSYFAE

-581 TFTFNTTQRRLTGLR
+581 TFTFTTQQRRLTGLR
-596 LEALAHASMTRG
+596 LEALAHASMTKG

-617 FALSKVIVSAAPRG
+617 FALSKITVAAAPRG
-631 SAEAKPVAI
+631 SAEAKPVALV
-640 AKAVADF
+640 KAVADF
-647 EQNKA
+647 EQNKGG
-652 SLSIASSLDDNPKSG
+652 LSIASSLDDNPSTG

-681 FTFAEA
+681 FTFGEV
-687 VDFEKGATITV
+687 VDFEGGATFTV
-698 KLQFEVNTK
+698 KLQFAVNTK

-712 PRLAVMADAE
+712 PRLALMADAE
-722 PTLKGDDLPAK
+722 PTLKGEDLPAK
-733 VAEVLRRV
+733 VAEVLKKSKQPDF
-741 AAGVPPAVEPGVP
+741 AA
-754 PGGKSAPKSEA
+754 KLS
-765 APKAGSASKSVSP
+765 
-778 GPSGGTPPAT
+778 
-788 AGGTPAATLTAAER
+788 AAER
-802 DTLLDWWRRKDAGWR
+802 ATLLDWWLRKDAGWR
-817 ERSGK
+817 DRQAKITAHAS
-822 LEMHVR
+822 R
-828 SEPGTKTQVL
+828 EPGVKTQVL

-867 TDQKQGVA
+867 TDQKLGVA
-875 PAGFLQVLTRAADA
+875 PQGFLQVLTRTADT
-889 DKHWQWQ
+889 DSRWQWQ
-896 PPSGAKFSGRRR
+896 PPAGAKFSGRRR

-915 DVDGGAGA
+915 DVEHGAGA

-968 LIRNGWKLKPVH
+968 LIKGGWKLKPIH
-980 ELIMGSAAY
+980 RLIMESAAY
-989 RVGSEKYL
+989 RAGTGQYSVFSVQSSVGAVKA
-997 VISDKSAEVAPG
+997 VPAPKTPSTSG
-1009 HSEKALSPNT
+1009 LKTENWTLNT
-1019 ESLITN
+1019 EH
-1025 YFLHRQPRRLE
+1025 FLSRSPRRLE

-1048 GQLDAKMF
+1048 GQLDTTMF
-1056 GPGTR
+1056 GPGTK
-1061 DERSR
+1061 DERSK

-1088 PEPLVSQGAR
+1088 PEPLVTQGAR

-1115 VREWAEAFARR
+1115 VREWAESFARR
-1126 VEADTPGTEAPA
+1126 VEAETSGGEVPA
-1138 QINRAYLLALSRPPT
+1138 QINRAYLLALSRPAT
-1153 AKELASAGAFLAAQ
+1153 AKEQASAAAFLASQ
-1167 AASYEAEKKA
+1167 TASYEADKKP
-1177 NARGHALADFCQ
+1177 NPRQLALADFCQ

>member
-1 MSPHRFN
+1 MSTPK
-8 EEARVL
+8 
-14 ECGDLSPLSAGDVSP
+14 GSADAHVRSRLVPGATRLRTWASALFCMAASFVS
-29 SKFVGASVV
+29 A
-38 LGTPGLRQLGALLS
+38 
-52 KEAQSNFDGDTSP
+52 
-65 AESGE
+65 AEPKVS
-70 NSPHSIA
+70 
-77 QRGLAALALACACLH
+77 
-92 FAATAH
+92 
-98 AAAPLPADHAERMSR
+98 LPADHAERMAR
-113 GLVTF
+113 GLSTF

-125 LVKIC
+125 LVKSC

-141 GLDLA
+141 GFDLA
-146 TREELLKGGTEGAAI
+146 TREALLKGGTEGAAI

-189 LPPEVIARLESWIN
+189 LSPEAIARLASWID
-203 DGAPYDS
+203 DGAPYDG
-210 PLIAGKLAK
+210 PLIAGRVAK
-219 DKSKVTEEDRKWWS
+219 DKSKVTDEDRKWWA
-233 FQPLGK
+233 FQPLRP
-239 VEVPSGKY
+239 VTVPQIG
-247 LVISNQSAGS
+247 NRQSAIGN
-257 GTPGTTA
+257 
-264 RPAAPLSTQSLI
+264 PL
-276 TNYSPIDRFLLAKA
+276 DRFLLAKA
-290 APRTL
+290 APRQF
-295 APPAEKRTLIRR
+295 APPADKRTLIRR
-307 ACLDLH
+307 AYLDLH
-313 GIPPTPEEVEAFVKD
+313 GIPPTPEAVDDFVKD
-328 TAPDAWPK
+328 ASPDAWPK
-336 LITRL
+336 LVARL

-346 YGERWARHWLDVA
+346 FGERWARHWLDVA

-370 YDRPGAYHFRD
+370 YDRPGAFHYRD

-389 DMPFDQF
+389 DLPFDQF

-405 FEPNNPLAL
+405 FEPDNPLAL

-440 AMDDMLSTTSSAF
+440 AMDDMLSTTGSAF
-453 LGLTLGCARCHD
+453 LGLTIGCARCHE
-465 HKYDPL
+465 HKYDPI

-489 VLDLEMEPEKYSE
+489 VLDLEMEPEKHRE
-502 AKAKWQAEAGP
+502 AKAKWQAEAAP
-513 LAAELKRYEATLVP
+513 LAAEFKRHEAALAP
-527 KFEVWLASGA
+527 KFDAWLASGA

-549 LASAKSKAGATFK
+549 LASTKSKAGATFK

-581 TFTFNTTQRRLTGLR
+581 TFSFTTQQRRLTGLR
-596 LEALAHASMTRG
+596 LEALAHASMTKG
-608 GPGRADNGN
+608 GPGRAENGN
-617 FALSKVIVSAAPRG
+617 FALSKILVSAAARG
-631 SAEAKPVAI
+631 STETRPVAL

-652 SLSIASSLDDNPKSG
+652 SLSIASSLDDNPKTG
-667 WAVDPQFGKDHAAV
+667 WAVDPHFGKDHAAV
-681 FTFAEA
+681 FTFAEP
-687 VDFEKGATITV
+687 VDFEAGATFTV
-698 KLQFEVNTK
+698 RLQFEVNTK
-707 HNIGR
+707 HNLGR
-712 PRLAVMADAE
+712 PRLALMADAE
-722 PTLKGDDLPAK
+722 PTLKGEDLPAK
-733 VAEVLRRV
+733 VAEVLRK
-741 AAGVPPAVEPGVP
+741 AKQPDF
-754 PGGKSAPKSEA
+754 APKLS
-765 APKAGSASKSVSP
+765 
-778 GPSGGTPPAT
+778 
-788 AGGTPAATLTAAER
+788 AAER
-802 DTLLDWWRRKDAGWR
+802 ATLLDWWLRKDAGWR
-817 ERSGK
+817 DRQAKITAHAS
-822 LEMHVR
+822 R
-828 SEPGTKTQVL
+828 EPGVKTQVL

-867 TDQKQGVA
+867 TDQKLGVA
-875 PAGFLQVLTRAADA
+875 PQGFLQVLTRTTEG

-896 PPSGAKFSGRRR
+896 PPAGAKFSGRRS

-915 DVDGGAGA
+915 DVDSGAGA

-968 LIRNGWKLKPVH
+968 LVRGGWKLKAVH
-980 ELIMGSAAY
+980 RLIMESAAY
-989 RVGSEKYL
+989 RVGSSQYSVSSVQSAKGAGGR
-997 VISDKSAEVAPG
+997 SDKVS
-1009 HSEKALSPNT
+1009 SLNT
-1019 ESLITN
+1019 EH
-1025 YFLHRQPRRLE
+1025 FLSRAPRRLE

-1048 GQLDAKMF
+1048 GQLDATMF
-1056 GPGTR
+1056 GPGTK
-1061 DERSR
+1061 DERSK

-1126 VEADTPGTEAPA
+1126 VEADTPGTETPA
-1138 QINRAYLLALSRPPT
+1138 QVNRAYLLALSRPAN
-1153 AKELASAGAFLAAQ
+1153 AKEQASAAAFLASQ
-1167 AASYEAEKKA
+1167 TASYEAEKKP
-1177 NARGHALADFCQ
+1177 NARQLALADFCQ

>member
-1 MSPHRFN
+1 M
-8 EEARVL
+8 ARA
-14 ECGDLSPLSAGDVSP
+14 AGYFLTLFHSFGMRLDP
-29 SKFVGASVV
+29 GAV
-38 LGTPGLRQLGALLS
+38 PPRLGAWSLGFGAFLL
-52 KEAQSNFDGDTSP
+52 
-65 AESGE
+65 
-70 NSPHSIA
+70 
-77 QRGLAALALACACLH
+77 
-92 FAATAH
+92 AH
-98 AAAPLPADHAERMSR
+98 PTFAAAPLPADHAERMTR

-118 SQHVRPV
+118 TQHVRPV
-125 LVKIC
+125 LVKSC
-130 LSCHGGEKTKG
+130 LGCHGEEKTKG

-146 TREELLKGGTEGAAI
+146 TREDLLKGGTEGAAI
-161 VPFSAKDSR
+161 MPFSAKDSR
-170 LLKLVRHAE
+170 LLKLLRHAE
-179 EPHMPEKADK
+179 EPHMPSKADK
-189 LPPEVIARLESWIN
+189 LSPEVIVRLEAWID
-203 DGAPYDS
+203 DGAPYDA

-219 DKSKVTEEDRKWWS
+219 DKSKVTEEDRKWWA
-233 FQPLGK
+233 FQPLLK
-239 VEVPSGKY
+239 TSVQSSVFSVQSGPRSPNAK
-247 LVISNQSAGS
+247 LN
-257 GTPGTTA
+257 TEH
-264 RPAAPLSTQSLI
+264 L
-276 TNYSPIDRFLLAKA
+276 SPIDRFLLAKA
-290 APRTL
+290 APRTF
-295 APPAEKRTLIRR
+295 APIADKRTLIRR
-307 ACLDLH
+307 AHLDLH
-313 GIPPTPEEVEAFVKD
+313 GIPPTPEAVDDFIKD
-328 TAPDAWPK
+328 TSPDAWTK
-336 LITRL
+336 LIASL

-370 YDRPGAYHFRD
+370 YDRPGAFHFRD

-405 FEPNNPLAL
+405 FEPGNPLAL

-440 AMDDMLSTTSSAF
+440 AMDDMLSTTGSAF
-453 LGLTLGCARCHD
+453 LGLTIGCARCHD

-471 PNEDYYR
+471 PTEDYYR
-478 MLSTFTTTVRS
+478 MLATFTTTVRS
-489 VLDLEMEPEKYSE
+489 VVDLEMEPEKSRD
-502 AKAKWQAEAGP
+502 AKAKWQAEAAP
-513 LAAELKRYEATLVP
+513 LAAELKRHEAALAT
-527 KFEVWLASGA
+527 KFDAWLASGA
-537 AMPTGGVWTVVE
+537 AMPTGGVWNVVE
-549 LASAKSKAGATFK
+549 LASTKSKAGTTFK

-581 TFTFNTTQRRLTGLR
+581 TFTFTTQQRRLTGLR
-596 LEALAHASMTRG
+596 LEALAHASMTKS

-617 FALSKVIVSAAPRG
+617 FALSKIIVGAAPKG

-652 SLSIASSLDDNPKSG
+652 SLSIASSLDNDPKSG

-681 FTFAEA
+681 FTFAEP
-687 VDFEKGATITV
+687 VDFEGGATFTV
-698 KLQFEVNTK
+698 RLQFEVNGK

-712 PRLAVMADAE
+712 PRLALMADAE
-722 PTLKGDDLPAK
+722 PTLKGEDLPAK
-733 VAEVLRRV
+733 VAEVLRNAKQPDF
-741 AAGVPPAVEPGVP
+741 AA
-754 PGGKSAPKSEA
+754 KLS
-765 APKAGSASKSVSP
+765 
-778 GPSGGTPPAT
+778 T
-788 AGGTPAATLTAAER
+788 AER
-802 DTLLDWWRRKDAGWR
+802 ETLLAWWLRKDAGWR
-817 ERSGK
+817 DRQAKVTAHAS
-822 LEMHVR
+822 R
-828 SEPGTKTQVL
+828 EPGTKTQVL

-867 TDQKQGVA
+867 TDQKLGVA
-875 PAGFLQVLTRAADA
+875 PQGFLQVLTRAADA
-889 DKHWQWQ
+889 DKRWQWQ
-896 PPSGAKFSGRRR
+896 PTAGAKFSGRRR

-915 DVDGGAGA
+915 DVDSGAGA

-942 VATPDDFGRTG
+942 VVTPDDFGRTG

-968 LIRNGWKLKPVH
+968 LIKGGWMLKPIH
-980 ELIMGSAAY
+980 RLIMESEAY
-989 RVGSEKYL
+989 RAGSVQSAKVAAGRSEKTPSVNTDSL
-997 VISDKSAEVAPG
+997 
-1009 HSEKALSPNT
+1009 NT
-1019 ESLITN
+1019 EH
-1025 YFLHRQPRRLE
+1025 FLHRQPRRLE

-1048 GQLDAKMF
+1048 GQLDTTMF
-1056 GPGTR
+1056 GPGTK
-1061 DERSR
+1061 DERSK

-1126 VEADTPGTEAPA
+1126 VESDAPGTETPA
-1138 QINRAYLLALSRPPT
+1138 KVNRAYLLALSRPAT
-1153 AKELASAGAFLAAQ
+1153 AKEQGSAATFLASQ
-1167 AASYEAEKKA
+1167 TASYEAEKKP
-1177 NARGHALADFCQ
+1177 NARQLALADFCQ

>member
-1 MSPHRFN
+1 MSTPQRSAHAHVRSKS
-8 EEARVL
+8 ASRVSRL
-14 ECGDLSPLSAGDVSP
+14 RTWASALQS
-29 SKFVGASVV
+29 
-38 LGTPGLRQLGALLS
+38 LGPFLLVT
-52 KEAQSNFDGDTSP
+52 TS
-65 AESGE
+65 
-70 NSPHSIA
+70 
-77 QRGLAALALACACLH
+77 
-92 FAATAH
+92 F
-98 AAAPLPADHAERMSR
+98 AAAPLPADHAERMTR

-118 SQHVRPV
+118 TQHIRPV
-125 LVKIC
+125 LVKSC
-130 LSCHGGEKTKG
+130 LGCHGGEKTKG

-146 TREELLKGGTEGAAI
+146 TREDLLKGGTEGAAI

-179 EPHMPEKADK
+179 EPHMPSKADK
-189 LPPEVIARLESWIN
+189 LSPEVITRLAGWID

-210 PLIAGKLAK
+210 PLLAGKVAK
-219 DKSKVTEEDRKWWS
+219 DKSKVTDEDRKWWA
-233 FQPLGK
+233 FQPLARPTPPPIG
-239 VEVPSGKY
+239 
-247 LVISNQSAGS
+247 NRQSAIGN
-257 GTPGTTA
+257 PV
-264 RPAAPLSTQSLI
+264 
-276 TNYSPIDRFLLAKA
+276 DRFLLAKA
-290 APRTL
+290 APRQLATL
-295 APPAEKRTLIRR
+295 ADKRTLIRR
-307 ACLDLH
+307 AHLDLH
-313 GIPPTPEEVEAFVKD
+313 GIPPTPEAVDDFLKD

-336 LITRL
+336 LLARL

-370 YDRPGAYHFRD
+370 YDRPGAFHFRD

-389 DMPFDQF
+389 DLPFDQF

-405 FEPNNPLAL
+405 FEPDNPLAL

-440 AMDDMLSTTSSAF
+440 AMDDMLSTTGSAF
-453 LGLTLGCARCHD
+453 LGLTIGCARCHD

-478 MLSTFTTTVRS
+478 MLATFTTTVRS
-489 VLDLEMEPEKYSE
+489 VVDLEMEPEKSRD
-502 AKAKWQAEAGP
+502 AKTKWQAAAAP
-513 LAAELKRYEATLVP
+513 LAAELKRHEASLAP
-527 KFEVWLASGA
+527 KFDAWLASGA

-549 LASAKSKAGATFK
+549 LASTKSKAGATFK

-572 GANGASDEY
+572 GVNGASDEY
-581 TFTFNTTQRRLTGLR
+581 TFTFTTTQRRLTGLR
-596 LEALAHASMTRG
+596 LEALAHASMTKA

-617 FALSKVIVSAAPRG
+617 FALSKITVAAAPLGNPTAPR
-631 SAEAKPVAI
+631 PVAL

-647 EQNKA
+647 EQNQS
-652 SLSIASSLDDNPKSG
+652 SLSIASSLDNDPKSG

-681 FTFAEA
+681 FTFAEP
-687 VDFEKGATITV
+687 VDFEAGATFTV
-698 KLQFEVNTK
+698 RLQFEVNTK

-712 PRLAVMADAE
+712 PRLALMADAE
-722 PTLKGDDLPAK
+722 PTLKGEDLPAK
-733 VAEVLRRV
+733 VAEVLRKSKQPEF
-741 AAGVPPAVEPGVP
+741 AA
-754 PGGKSAPKSEA
+754 KL
-765 APKAGSASKSVSP
+765 
-778 GPSGGTPPAT
+778 AT
-788 AGGTPAATLTAAER
+788 AER
-802 DTLLDWWRRKDAGWR
+802 ETLLAWWLRKDAGWR
-817 ERSGK
+817 DRQAK
-822 LEMHVR
+822 LTAHAS

-867 TDQKQGVA
+867 TDQKLGVA
-875 PAGFLQVLTRAADA
+875 PQGFLQMLTRTADVGQR
-889 DKHWQWQ
+889 WQWQ
-896 PPSGAKFSGRRR
+896 PPTGAKFSGRRR

-915 DVDGGAGA
+915 DVDHGAGA

-968 LIRNGWKLKPVH
+968 LVRGGWRLKPIH
-980 ELIMGSAAY
+980 QLIMGSAAY
-989 RVGSEKYL
+989 RAGS
-997 VISDKSAEVAPG
+997 VQSAKAG
-1009 HSEKALSPNT
+1009 DARTEKATPLNT
-1019 ESLITN
+1019 EH
-1025 YFLHRQPRRLE
+1025 FLHRQPRRLE

-1048 GQLDAKMF
+1048 GQLDATMF
-1056 GPGTR
+1056 GPGTK
-1061 DERSR
+1061 DERSK

-1126 VEADTPGTEAPA
+1126 LESDTPGTESPA
-1138 QINRAYLLALSRPPT
+1138 QVARAYLLALSRPPT
-1153 AKELASAGAFLAAQ
+1153 AKEQASAAAFLASQ
-1167 AASYEAEKKA
+1167 TASYEAEKKP
-1177 NARGHALADFCQ
+1177 NARSLALADFCQ